1 MSLPPAAHSDLG
13 HHHGNRGQRSRCR
26 HYGPRL
32 QCRCLH
38 HCCLRRHIHLRNQV
52 AFYTIHP
59 PAVHKHRLLDG
70 LSKVLERV
78 PILRRLAT
86 CAALRGTRGRPH
98 HLAAPAVA
106 ESRGRRSADSVGP
119 AAAAD
124 GVSVSGRRQGRGAAE
139 PVR

>member
-1 MSLPPAAHSDLG
+1 MERKKKFLFQKTKCRLNSPTNETDTS
-13 HHHGNRGQRSRCR
+13 GNRLNLIEFPASVS
-26 HYGPRL
+26 HPILSFYHFLPFPLL
-32 QCRCLH
+32 Q
-38 HCCLRRHIHLRNQV
+38 Q
-52 AFYTIHP
+52 
-59 PAVHKHRLLDG
+59 HRLLDG